1 MLPVAALHLTYGSA
15 LAPSSF
21 HRVPVL
27 SSGPAASSSSSSSSS
42 SHASPSCDSE
52 EKDTQQ
58 ELGRAPSDAP
68 ELPFVLWYRTLSRGA
83 PVPLAAVSLVPRG
96 EPPPA
101 GSKVVNGSLGHVS
114 DLALC
119 ACPLLRAGAGA
130 AGAAG
135 AAGNA
140 GDADARVVLD
150 LRVVQGEGAVPGFD
164 RVTPGIAVSSGGSEG
179 GGSGGGG
186 GGGGG
191 EALVYLHVKSG
202 MYDAA
207 AASGGAGGRGIRV
220 G

>member
-1 MLPVAALHLTYGSA
+1 
-15 LAPSSF
+15 
-21 HRVPVL
+21 
-27 SSGPAASSSSSSSSS
+27 
-42 SHASPSCDSE
+42 
-52 EKDTQQ
+52 
-58 ELGRAPSDAP
+58 
-68 ELPFVLWYRTLSRGA
+68 
-83 PVPLAAVSLVPRG
+83 VPLAAVSLVPRG

-119 ACPLLRAGAGA
+119 ACPLLRAG

>member
-179 GGSGGGG
+179 GGADCGTDGGGG
-186 GGGGG
+186 DGI
-191 EALVYLHVKSG
+191 
-202 MYDAA
+202 
-207 AASGGAGGRGIRV
+207 GGAGGRGGSEGGKRYP
-220 G
+220 GK

>member
-1 MLPVAALHLTYGSA
+1 MLPVAALHLTYGST

-27 SSGPAASSSSSSSSS
+27 SSGPAAASSSSSS
-42 SHASPSCDSE
+42 SHASHSCDPD
-52 EKDTQQ
+52 EKAPP
-58 ELGRAPSDAP
+58 ELCRAPSDAP
-68 ELPFVLWYRTLSRGA
+68 ELPFVLWCRTLSREA
-83 PVPLAAVSLVPRG
+83 PVPLSAVSLVPRG

-101 GSKVVNGSLGHVS
+101 GSTVVNGSLGHVS
-114 DLALC
+114 DLVLC

-130 AGAAG
+130 AGAP
-135 AAGNA
+135 GNA
-140 GDADARVVLD
+140 RDADARVVLD

-164 RVTPGIAVSSGGSEG
+164 RVTPGIAVSSGESSEG

-202 MYDAA
+202 LYDAA